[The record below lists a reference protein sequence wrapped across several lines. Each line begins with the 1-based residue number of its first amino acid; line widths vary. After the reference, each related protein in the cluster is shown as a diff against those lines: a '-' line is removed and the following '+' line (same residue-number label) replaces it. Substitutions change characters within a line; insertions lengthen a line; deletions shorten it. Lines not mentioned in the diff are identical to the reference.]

1 MRGIGTRLSVV
12 AVIALAA
19 APPASAGVVAFSSDR
34 CPEGYVEGCTQSLW
48 TVRDDGTGLTR
59 VTPPAHLAPEGDQ
72 SFDDSPAWSP
82 DGRSLL
88 YRRNGFTGGHGLWIV
103 SLESGSKAQVGPG
116 APNALFDAYNVP
128 DWSPDGST
136 IAFSG
141 RPADAPRDPTG
152 TAGWSAIWSMTAG
165 GTEVRRLTDGSR
177 RDHSPVF
184 SPDGSRIAFV
194 RGRADGGAAVLT
206 MDRDGS
212 HVAPV
217 FVGIPSGARGLPAQ
231 GSFRLAWSPD
241 GAAFA
246 IAYQERLYTLRSGS
260 SELEFRG
267 VTGPAVAIGSPFSQ
281 LVWSDEPLPA
291 LIFSLPMEGRPLQRL
306 DLTASPLGATDLT
319 PPGTPSG
326 GRSYVAGDRDPD
338 WRPSLP
344 VPVVPD
350 EEPPA
355 VVLTARRGLPAFLAL
370 DSAGVRRVDVAI
382 TRGGRPQGAAS
393 WRRVR
398 GVPALRRLVR
408 RRPAGRYTLR
418 LRATDSLGN
427 RTKRPRTVRLRLRR

>member
-1 MRGIGTRLSVV
+1 MRGIGVRLSVV
-12 AVIALAA
+12 IVIALGA
-19 APPASAGVVAFSSDR
+19 APAASAGVVAFSSDR
-34 CPEGYVEGCTQSLW
+34 CPEAYFEGCTPSLW

-59 VTPPAHLAPEGDQ
+59 VMPPAHLAPEGDR
-72 SFDDSPAWSP
+72 SFDDSPSWSP

-88 YRRNGFTGGHGLWIV
+88 YRRDGQTGGSGLWIL

-116 APNALFDAYNVP
+116 APNPLFDVYDAP

-136 IAFSG
+136 IAFSS
-141 RPADAPRDPTG
+141 RPADEPRDPTG
-152 TAGWSAIWSMTAG
+152 IAHWSAIWSMTAA
-165 GTEVRRLTDGSR
+165 GTEIRRLTDGSR
-177 RDHSPVF
+177 QDHSPLF

-194 RGRADGGAAVLT
+194 RERADGGAAVLT

-212 HVAPV
+212 RVAPV
-217 FVGIPSGARGLPAQ
+217 FVGIPPGARGLPNQ
-231 GSFRLAWSPD
+231 RFRLAWSPD
-241 GAAFA
+241 GAEFA
-246 IAYQERLYTLRSGS
+246 IAYEERLYTLQSGS

-267 VTGPAVAIGSPFSQ
+267 VTGAASASGSPFSQ

-291 LIFSLPMEGRPLQRL
+291 LIFSLPTEGRPLQRL
-306 DLTASPLGATDLT
+306 DLTVSPLRATDLT
-319 PPGTPSG
+319 PPVTSSG
-326 GRSYVAGDRDPD
+326 GRPYVAGDQDPD
-338 WRPSLP
+338 WRPSSP

-355 VVLTARRGLPAFLAL
+355 AVLTARRGLPAFLAL

-382 TRGGRPQGAAS
+382 TRGARPHGAAS

-408 RRPAGRYTLR
+408 RRPAGRYTLH